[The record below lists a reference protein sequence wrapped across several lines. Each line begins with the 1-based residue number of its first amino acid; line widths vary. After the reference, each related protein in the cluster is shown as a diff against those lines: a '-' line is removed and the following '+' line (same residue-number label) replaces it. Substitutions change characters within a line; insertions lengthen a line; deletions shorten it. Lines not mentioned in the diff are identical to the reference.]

1 MQSTTLDAETKTIEI
16 ENDVSPEREVMLTD
30 AYYSGLPIEDGQ
42 ITLTQE

>member
-16 ENDVSPEREVMLTD
+16 ENAKAPEREVMLTD